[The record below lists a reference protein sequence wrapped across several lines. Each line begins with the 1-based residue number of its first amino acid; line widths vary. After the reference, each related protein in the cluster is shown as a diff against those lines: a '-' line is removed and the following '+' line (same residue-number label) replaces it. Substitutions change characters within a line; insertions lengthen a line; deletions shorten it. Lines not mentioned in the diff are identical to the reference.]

1 MAGNNIFTSQYNTPI
16 GHVTMASD
24 GVALIGLWING
35 QKHFMAGIPSN
46 AMRRDDLQIF
56 VRTRKWLDEYFL
68 GHNPSIS
75 DLDLAPMGTD
85 FQRAVWNELC
95 KIPYGQTITYG
106 DIARRIGA
114 FPRAVGS
121 AAGHNRISV
130 IIPCHRVV
138 GANGAITG
146 YAAGINTKIKLLQH
160 EGAKL

>member
-1 MAGNNIFTSQYNTPI
+1 MADNNIFTSQHNTPI
-16 GHVTMASD
+16 GRVTMASD

-35 QKHFMAGIPSN
+35 QKHFMAGMPSN
-46 AMRRDDLQIF
+46 ATRQDDLQIF
-56 VRTRKWLDEYFL
+56 VRTRKWLNEYFL

-85 FQRAVWNELC
+85 FQHAVWNELC

-121 AAGHNRISV
+121 AVGHNRISV

-160 EGAKL
+160 EGVKL

>member
-16 GHVTMASD
+16 GRVTMASD

-35 QKHFMAGIPSN
+35 QKHFMADIPSN

-75 DLDLAPMGTD
+75 DLRLKPMGTD

-106 DIARRIGA
+106 DIARRIDA

-121 AAGHNRISV
+121 AVGHNRISV

>member
-16 GHVTMASD
+16 GRVTMASD

-35 QKHFMAGIPSN
+35 QKHFMAGMPSN
-46 AMRRDDLQIF
+46 ATRRDDLQIF
-56 VRTRKWLDEYFL
+56 VCTRKWLDEYFW
-68 GHNPSIS
+68 GRNPSIS

-85 FQRAVWNELC
+85 FQHTVWNELC

-138 GANGAITG
+138 GANGAIIG

-160 EGAKL
+160 EGVKL

>member
-16 GHVTMASD
+16 GRVTMASD

-35 QKHFMAGIPSN
+35 QKHFMAGMPSN
-46 AMRRDDLQIF
+46 ATRRDDLQIF
-56 VRTRKWLDEYFL
+56 VCTRKWLDEYFL

-85 FQRAVWNELC
+85 FQHAVWNELC

-138 GANGAITG
+138 GANGAIIG

-160 EGAKL
+160 EGVKL